1 MSNPNWADLTVL
13 KSKMYLDLSSVDADR
28 DAALELLGEHVTA
41 RIILSLNNSSID
53 DTEPPIP
60 LNQACNT
67 QTGRLV
73 NFRCLNFL
81 QKWSQ
86 YSKNTGKSYFLK
98 QPKKKLGRTMKLPLF
113 NRLKFNDN
121 TFSMGLY

>member
-60 LNQACNT
+60 LNQACLRQCCYEFKQRGT
-67 QTGRLV
+67 PGLSSVQYTDGSISKFQV
-73 NFRCLNFL
+73 SEFL
-81 QKWSQ
+81 AEVESI
-86 YSKNTGKSYFLK
+86 LK
-98 QPKKKLGRTMKLPLF
+98 KYRKIVLF
-113 NRLKFNDN
+113 E
-121 TFSMGLY
+121 TT